1 MCSLCMSLAEAITV
15 FPSITKVLCSLGA
28 ADLMA
33 NWVMET
39 ATLDMSPLELPRWK
53 VPRCFCLMFQLL
65 PVSLSVS
72 TAASNC
78 EAGVSV
84 NLAAG
89 GTHHSAAVTDGG
101 LVYTWGC
108 ASSGHLG
115 VSCNIS
121 HTYVTSKSL
130 IVPNTLHHT
139 THTGQLGHR
148 PSSPKADDDQQ
159 MHFAQFLSSPQV
171 VKMFKGVSNCFF
183 SSFTA
188 NLILNRYVSKLRPQS

>member
-1 MCSLCMSLAEAITV
+1 
-15 FPSITKVLCSLGA
+15 
-28 ADLMA
+28 
-33 NWVMET
+33 
-39 ATLDMSPLELPRWK
+39 
-53 VPRCFCLMFQLL
+53 MFQLL
-65 PVSLSVS
+65 PVTLSVS

-84 NLAAG
+84 KLAAG

-108 ASSGHLG
+108 ASSGYLG

-121 HTYVTSKSL
+121 HLKITHCAEHVT
-130 IVPNTLHHT
+130 HHT

-148 PSSPKADDDQQ
+148 PASPKADDDQQ
-159 MHFAQFLSSPQV
+159 MQFAQFLSSPQV
-171 VKMFKGVSNCFF
+171 VKMFKGISNCFF

-188 NLILNRYVSKLRPQS
+188 NLILNRNVSELRPRS